1 MEKREQ
7 EFAVLVEQVRGD
19 FRLVAEGL
27 TALDQKVDRGFR
39 DVRQEMA
46 VGFGD
51 MRSAIAELARQLNE
65 QKGRRRPTE
74 ERLQSC
80 IV

>member
-1 MEKREQ
+1 MAKRER
-7 EFAVLVEQVRGD
+7 EFSVLVEQVRGD

-27 TALDQKVDRGFR
+27 TALDQKVDRGFQ

-51 MRSAIAELARQLNE
+51 VHKALTELAKQFNE
-65 QKGRRRPTE
+65 HKRMPTH
-74 ERLQSC
+74 
-80 IV
+80 